1 MSERYM
7 TPYVELIQFTVHG
20 DSRGSL
26 IALES
31 EGDVPFKVQRTYYIY
46 GTQAGTPRGFHAH
59 RNLKQML
66 IAVSGTVTIHCEFRG
81 LKQSFL
87 LDSPEKGLLV
97 EGLVWREMHDFS
109 EGAVLLVLASEH
121 YSEED
126 YIRDYN
132 VFKQEERV

>member
-1 MSERYM
+1 MK
-7 TPYVELIQFTVHG
+7 PNVELVQFAVHG

-31 EGDVPFKVQRTYYIY
+31 EDDVPFKVRRTYYIY

-66 IAVSGTVTIHCEFRG
+66 IAVSGSVTIHCEFYG
-81 LKQSFL
+81 QKQTFL
-87 LDSPEKGLLV
+87 LNSPEKGLLI
-97 EGLVWREMHDFS
+97 EGLVWREMYDFS